1 MPSIQTIGLTAHRKK
16 VGAAEALKSVASYI
30 ESCGLRCV
38 VDGETAEALDWT
50 GKSMPWDD
58 FLAEVDMLLTLGGDG
73 TLLHIAD
80 IVAPLN
86 IPIGGINM
94 GRLGFLT
101 ACSIKDFEKLIDC
114 IIDGNYKIEERALLQ
129 VSLTESR
136 GQAARGKVLSRYWAL
151 NEVAVIR
158 GKTGRMVDVETFIN
172 GEFLTNYHAD
182 GLLVATASGSTAYSL
197 SAGGPIISPGSG
209 VLCLTPVC
217 PHSLTT
223 RSLIVAKSSVI
234 EIRSRK
240 NDEGEYP
247 LVFSV
252 DGCEAEPLGKG
263 MVLRVEQAPCSL
275 RIVRL
280 PNYSF
285 HKILRAKLKWRGAEV

>member
-1 MPSIQTIGLTAHRKK
+1 MPAIKTIGLTAHRKK
-16 VGAAEALKSVASYI
+16 EGAAEALDNVSAYI
-30 ESCGLRCV
+30 EKRGLACI
-38 VDGETAEALDWT
+38 VDDETAKALDWN
-50 GKSMPWDD
+50 GRSLDWDD
-58 FLAEVDMLLTLGGDG
+58 FLKQSDMILTLGGDG

-80 IVAPLN
+80 LVAPLEK
-86 IPIGGINM
+86 PIGGINM

-101 ACSIKDFEKLIDC
+101 ACSIKDFHKLIDS
-114 IIDGNYKIEERALLQ
+114 IIEGSYRLEDRAMLQ
-129 VSLTESR
+129 VSLMQNSNLGNKGEEL
-136 GQAARGKVLSRYWAL
+136 GRYWAL
-151 NEVAVIR
+151 NEVAIVR

-197 SAGGPIISPGSG
+197 SAGGPIINPGSG

-223 RSLIVAKSSVI
+223 RSLIVSNSSVI

-240 NDEGEYP
+240 NDEGEFP
-247 LVFSV
+247 LIFSV
-252 DGCEAEPLGKG
+252 DGSEGVSLGRG
-263 MVLRVEQAPCSL
+263 MSLRVEKATCTL
-275 RIVRL
+275 HIVRM

-285 HKILRAKLKWRGAEV
+285 SKILRAKLKWRGAEV